1 MVCAVRT
8 LTAFDVAAV
17 VVVLSAIFGVFN
29 HRVLRMPFTIGLTV
43 SGLVASVLV
52 VWSHMLLPGLP
63 FAETFHGILARI
75 DFHESLMHGM
85 LGFLLFAGALHL
97 DVTRLRAQRATI
109 AGLAVFGTIISTVL
123 VGVVAHQVF
132 RLAGVPV
139 SFAYALVFG
148 ALISPTDPIAVL
160 GIMKTS
166 RAPEVLETKIA
177 GESLFNDGVA
187 VILVSL
193 LLAAASGHG
202 AHEPSVAGVAVVFV
216 REVVGGVAL
225 GLGAGFLVFLAMR
238 RLDEPNLEILLSVAL
253 VMGLT
258 AAAFQLHTSA
268 PLACVAAGLLI
279 GNTGRAL
286 AMSARTRQALDLVWS
301 FIDETLNAALFL
313 LVGLELVVVSRAGG
327 EVTAALVMIPVVL
340 AARWC
345 AVLVPISV
353 LKLRRAFT
361 PHTVAILTWGGLKGG
376 ISVAL
381 ALALPDFPGRDTVV
395 LATYAVVAFSI
406 VVQGLT
412 VGWLIRR
419 LVPVG

>member
-1 MVCAVRT
+1 MVCAVHG
-8 LTAFDVAAV
+8 LTAFDAAAV
-17 VVVLSAIFGVFN
+17 VVVLSAFFGVVN
-29 HRVLRMPFTIGLTV
+29 HRVLRLPFTIGLTV

-52 VWSHMLLPGLP
+52 VWTHLLVPELR
-63 FAETFHGILARI
+63 FAEAFHGMLAGI

-97 DVTRLRAQRATI
+97 DVTRLAEQREPI
-109 AGLAVFGTIISTVL
+109 VGLAVVGTIVSTV
-123 VGVVAHQVF
+123 VVAFVSHAVF
-132 RLAGVPV
+132 RAMGVPIA
-139 SFAYALVFG
+139 FAWCLVFG

-160 GIMKTS
+160 GIMKTAG
-166 RAPEVLETKIA
+166 APATLETKVA

-187 VILVSL
+187 VILFSL
-193 LLAAASGHG
+193 LLAAATGRNDPD
-202 AHEPSVAGVAVVFV
+202 AVGVATVFV
-216 REVVGGVAL
+216 REVVGGIGL
-225 GLGAGFLVFLAMR
+225 GLGAGYLVFLAMR

-286 AMSARTRQALDLVWS
+286 AMSARTREALDLVWS

-313 LVGLELVVVSRAGG
+313 LVGLELVVLSRTDGQAAAG
-327 EVTAALVMIPVVL
+327 LLMIPVALV
-340 AARWC
+340 ARYL
-345 AVLVPISV
+345 AVLVPLSA
-353 LKLRRAFT
+353 LRLRRSFT
-361 PHTVAILTWGGLKGG
+361 PYAVAILTWGGLKGA

-381 ALALPDFPGRDTVV
+381 ALSLPPFPGRDTVV
-395 LATYAVVAFSI
+395 IATYAVVVFSI

-412 VGWLIRR
+412 VGPLIRR
-419 LVPVG
+419 LVPAV

>member
-1 MVCAVRT
+1 MVRAVHG

-17 VVVLSAIFGVFN
+17 VVVLSAIFGVMN
-29 HRVLRMPFTIGLTV
+29 HRLLRLPFTIGLTV
-43 SGLVASVLV
+43 SGLVASIVV
-52 VWSHMLLPGLP
+52 VWAPLVIPGLP
-63 FAETFHGILARI
+63 FVDAVHDLMRRI

-97 DVTRLRAQRATI
+97 DVTRLSAQREPI
-109 AGLAVFGTIISTVL
+109 VGLAVVGTIVSTV
-123 VGVVAHQVF
+123 VVAVLSHQVF
-132 RLAGVPV
+132 RLVGVPID
-139 SFAYALVFG
+139 FAYSLVFG

-160 GIMKTS
+160 GIMKTAG
-166 RAPEVLETKIA
+166 APQSLETKIA

-187 VILVSL
+187 VILFSL
-193 LLAAASGHG
+193 LLAAATGRDDPDAAS
-202 AHEPSVAGVAVVFV
+202 VAVVFA
-216 REVVGGVAL
+216 REVVGGVGL
-225 GLGAGFLVFLAMR
+225 GLAAGYLVFLAMR

-258 AAAFQLHTSA
+258 AAAFQLHASA

-286 AMSARTRQALDLVWS
+286 AMSARTREALDLVWS

-313 LVGLELVVVSRAGG
+313 LVGLELVVLSRVQGQ
-327 EVTAALVMIPVVL
+327 VTAGVSMIPVAL
-340 AARWC
+340 TARWL

-353 LKLRRAFT
+353 LKLRRSFT
-361 PHTVAILTWGGLKGG
+361 PNAVAILTWGGLKGA

-381 ALALPDFPGRDTVV
+381 ALSLPSFPGRETVV
-395 LATYAVVAFSI
+395 IATYAVVVFSI

-412 VGWLIRR
+412 VGPLIRR
-419 LVPVG
+419 LVPSV